1 MSNALWFQTIQQS
14 YRYQNSVKQAQKQM
28 HRSIEQNREPRNE
41 STLIWSI
48 NLGQIG
54 KNIQQGNTD
63 FSISVVGKKVD
74 SFMQKNQPE
83 LFSIPYTN
91 INSKWIKGLNV
102 RQAIIKLLEENISC
116 MLFDIILAIFCLDM
130 PSQAKGTKAYWTNG
144 TISKQKASV

>member
-74 SFMQKNQPE
+74 SFMQKN
-83 LFSIPYTN
+83 
-91 INSKWIKGLNV
+91 
-102 RQAIIKLLEENISC
+102 
-116 MLFDIILAIFCLDM
+116 
-130 PSQAKGTKAYWTNG
+130 
-144 TISKQKASV
+144 